1 MADADLPFM
10 QFSVGSDMY
19 SRDMPE
25 VVEASGV
32 RHVAPALEVLVLLKP
47 VPFGLQRGAFRALL
61 PVPGW
66 RRRLGASLGDG

>member
-1 MADADLPFM
+1 MANANLPFV
-10 QFSVGSDMY
+10 QFSVGSD

-32 RHVAPALEVLVLLKP
+32 GHVAHALEVLVLLKP

-61 PVPGW
+61 PMPGG
-66 RRRLGASLGDG
+66 RRRLGASLGDGG